1 MISQMNISF
10 LTTMSSIN
18 AAKKRRANIVQPVME
33 PQPQTQQQQ
42 PNRNL
47 MSLPQVLKVFDT
59 RLNAIESNVKELQ
72 SSSTTATTT
81 EASDSKES
89 SVSIATEMQEILGE
103 YEERFQV
110 LANEIQSM
118 KEIVLKL
125 QTYTMDVNKTL
136 LEERVQ
142 IMSSSTTANET
153 IEMTEAP
160 KTSTPEVLSNEED
173 ELNLDELNLENESQ
187 IEEEFSLAVNNNK
200 KKKKKGGH

>member
-1 MISQMNISF
+1 
-10 LTTMSSIN
+10 MSSIN
-18 AAKKRRANIVQPVME
+18 AAKKRRANIVQPVSE

-59 RLNAIESNVKELQ
+59 RLNAIESNMKELQ
-72 SSSTTATTT
+72 SSSTTTD
-81 EASDSKES
+81 ASDSKES
-89 SVSIATEMQEILGE
+89 SISIATEMQEILGE

-125 QTYTMDVNKTL
+125 QSYTMDVNKTL

-173 ELNLDELNLENESQ
+173 ELNLDELNLENEPQ

>member
-1 MISQMNISF
+1 
-10 LTTMSSIN
+10 MSSIN

-72 SSSTTATTT
+72 SSSTTTT

-142 IMSSSTTANET
+142 IMSSTTTANET

>member
-1 MISQMNISF
+1 
-10 LTTMSSIN
+10 MSSIN
-18 AAKKRRANIVQPVME
+18 AAKKRRANIVQPVASE
-33 PQPQTQQQQ
+33 PQSQTQQQQ

-72 SSSTTATTT
+72 SSSTTT

-89 SVSIATEMQEILGE
+89 SISIATEMQEILGE

-125 QTYTMDVNKTL
+125 QSYTMDVNKTL

-173 ELNLDELNLENESQ
+173 ELNLDELNLGENENTQ
-187 IEEEFSLAVNNNK
+187 NEPQTEEEFSVAVNNHK

>member
-1 MISQMNISF
+1 
-10 LTTMSSIN
+10 MSSIN
-18 AAKKRRANIVQPVME
+18 SAKKRRANIVQPVSE

-72 SSSTTATTT
+72 SSSTTTTD
-81 EASDSKES
+81 ASDSKES
-89 SVSIATEMQEILGE
+89 SISIATEMQEILGE

-125 QTYTMDVNKTL
+125 QSYTMDVNKTL

-153 IEMTEAP
+153 IEMIEAP

-173 ELNLDELNLENESQ
+173 ELNLDELNLGENENTQ
-187 IEEEFSLAVNNNK
+187 NEPQTEEEFSVAVNNHK

>member
-1 MISQMNISF
+1 
-10 LTTMSSIN
+10 MSSIN
-18 AAKKRRANIVQPVME
+18 AAKKRRANIVQPVSE
-33 PQPQTQQQQ
+33 PQPQTQQQA

-59 RLNAIESNVKELQ
+59 RLNAIESNVKELH
-72 SSSTTATTT
+72 SSSTTTD
-81 EASDSKES
+81 ASDSKES
-89 SVSIATEMQEILGE
+89 SISIATEMQEILGE

-173 ELNLDELNLENESQ
+173 ELNLDDLNLGENENIQ
-187 IEEEFSLAVNNNK
+187 NEPQTEEEFSVAVNNHK

>member
-1 MISQMNISF
+1 
-10 LTTMSSIN
+10 MSSIN
-18 AAKKRRANIVQPVME
+18 AAKKRRANIVQPVSE

-72 SSSTTATTT
+72 SSSTTT

-89 SVSIATEMQEILGE
+89 SISIATEMQEILGE

-142 IMSSSTTANET
+142 IMSSSNTANET

-173 ELNLDELNLENESQ
+173 ELNLDELNLDENEDTQ
-187 IEEEFSLAVNNNK
+187 NEPQTEEEFSVAVNNHK

>member
-1 MISQMNISF
+1 
-10 LTTMSSIN
+10 MSSIN
-18 AAKKRRANIVQPVME
+18 AAKKRRANIVQPVSE
-33 PQPQTQQQQ
+33 PQPQTQQQA

-59 RLNAIESNVKELQ
+59 RLNAIESNVNELK
-72 SSSTTATTT
+72 SSSTTTD
-81 EASDSKES
+81 ASDSKES
-89 SVSIATEMQEILGE
+89 SISIATEMQEILGE

-125 QTYTMDVNKTL
+125 QSYTMDVNKTL

-173 ELNLDELNLENESQ
+173 ELNLDESNLGENENTQ
-187 IEEEFSLAVNNNK
+187 NEPQTEEEFSVAINNHK

>member
-1 MISQMNISF
+1 
-10 LTTMSSIN
+10 MSSIN
-18 AAKKRRANIVQPVME
+18 AAKKRRANIVQPVASE
-33 PQPQTQQQQ
+33 PQSQTQQQQ

-59 RLNAIESNVKELQ
+59 RLNAIESNMKELQ
-72 SSSTTATTT
+72 SSTTT

-89 SVSIATEMQEILGE
+89 SISIATEMQEILGE

-125 QTYTMDVNKTL
+125 QSYTMDVNKTL

-173 ELNLDELNLENESQ
+173 ELNLDELNLGENENTQ
-187 IEEEFSLAVNNNK
+187 NEPQTEEEFSVAVNNHK

>member
-1 MISQMNISF
+1 
-10 LTTMSSIN
+10 MSSIN
-18 AAKKRRANIVQPVME
+18 AAKKRRANIVQPVSE
-33 PQPQTQQQQ
+33 PQPQTQQQA

-59 RLNAIESNVKELQ
+59 RLNAIESNVKDLQ
-72 SSSTTATTT
+72 SSSTTTD
-81 EASDSKES
+81 ASDSKES
-89 SVSIATEMQEILGE
+89 SISIATEMQEILGE

-125 QTYTMDVNKTL
+125 QSYTMDVNKTL

-173 ELNLDELNLENESQ
+173 ELNLDESNLGENENTQ
-187 IEEEFSLAVNNNK
+187 NEPQKEEEFSVAINNHK

>member
-1 MISQMNISF
+1 
-10 LTTMSSIN
+10 MSSIN
-18 AAKKRRANIVQPVME
+18 AAKKRRANIVQPVSE

-72 SSSTTATTT
+72 SSSTTT

-89 SVSIATEMQEILGE
+89 SISIATEMQEILGE

-142 IMSSSTTANET
+142 IMSSSNTANET

-173 ELNLDELNLENESQ
+173 ELNLDELNLGENEDTQ
-187 IEEEFSLAVNNNK
+187 NEPQTEEEFSVAVNNHK

>member
-1 MISQMNISF
+1 
-10 LTTMSSIN
+10 MSSIN
-18 AAKKRRANIVQPVME
+18 AAKKRRANIVQPVSE

-59 RLNAIESNVKELQ
+59 RLNAIESNMKELQ
-72 SSSTTATTT
+72 SSTTTT

-89 SVSIATEMQEILGE
+89 SISIATEMQEILGE

-173 ELNLDELNLENESQ
+173 ELNLDELNLGENEDTQ
-187 IEEEFSLAVNNNK
+187 NEPQTEEEFSVAINNHK

>member
-1 MISQMNISF
+1 
-10 LTTMSSIN
+10 MSSIN
-18 AAKKRRANIVQPVME
+18 AAKKRRANIVQPVSE
-33 PQPQTQQQQ
+33 PQPQTQQQA

-59 RLNAIESNVKELQ
+59 RLNAIESNVKDLQ
-72 SSSTTATTT
+72 SSSTTTD
-81 EASDSKES
+81 ASDSKES
-89 SVSIATEMQEILGE
+89 SISIATEMQEILGE

-125 QTYTMDVNKTL
+125 QSYTMDVNKTL

-173 ELNLDELNLENESQ
+173 ELNLDESNLGENENTQ
-187 IEEEFSLAVNNNK
+187 NEPQTEEEFSVAINNHK

>member
-1 MISQMNISF
+1 
-10 LTTMSSIN
+10 MSSIN
-18 AAKKRRANIVQPVME
+18 AAKKRRANIVQPVASE
-33 PQPQTQQQQ
+33 PQSQTQQQQ

-72 SSSTTATTT
+72 SSSTTT

-89 SVSIATEMQEILGE
+89 SISIATEMQEILGE

-125 QTYTMDVNKTL
+125 QSYTMDVNKTL

-173 ELNLDELNLENESQ
+173 ELNLDELNLGENEDTQ
-187 IEEEFSLAVNNNK
+187 NEPQTEEEFSVAVNNHK

>member
-1 MISQMNISF
+1 
-10 LTTMSSIN
+10 MSSIN
-18 AAKKRRANIVQPVME
+18 AAKKRRANIVQPVSE
-33 PQPQTQQQQ
+33 PQPQTQQQA

-59 RLNAIESNVKELQ
+59 RLNAIESNMKELQ
-72 SSSTTATTT
+72 SSTTTT

-89 SVSIATEMQEILGE
+89 SISIATEMQEILGE

-173 ELNLDELNLENESQ
+173 ELNLDELNLGENEDTQ
-187 IEEEFSLAVNNNK
+187 NEPQTEEEFSVAINNHK

>member
-1 MISQMNISF
+1 
-10 LTTMSSIN
+10 MSSIN
-18 AAKKRRANIVQPVME
+18 SAKKRRANIVQPVSE

-72 SSSTTATTT
+72 SSSTTTT

-89 SVSIATEMQEILGE
+89 SISIATEMQEILGE

-125 QTYTMDVNKTL
+125 QSYTMDVNKTL

-173 ELNLDELNLENESQ
+173 ELNLDELNLENEPQ

>member
-1 MISQMNISF
+1 
-10 LTTMSSIN
+10 MSSIN
-18 AAKKRRANIVQPVME
+18 AAKKRRANIVQPVASE
-33 PQPQTQQQQ
+33 PQSQTQQQQ

-72 SSSTTATTT
+72 SSSTTTTV
-81 EASDSKES
+81 ASDSKES
-89 SVSIATEMQEILGE
+89 SISIATEMQEILGE

-125 QTYTMDVNKTL
+125 QSYTMDVNKTL

-173 ELNLDELNLENESQ
+173 ELNLDELNLGENEDTQ
-187 IEEEFSLAVNNNK
+187 NEPQTEEEFSVAVNNHK

>member
-142 IMSSSTTANET
+142 IMSSTTTANET

>member
-1 MISQMNISF
+1 
-10 LTTMSSIN
+10 MSSIN

-33 PQPQTQQQQ
+33 SQQQTQQQP

-59 RLNAIESNVKELQ
+59 RLNAIESNVNDLK
-72 SSSTTATTT
+72 SSPTT
-81 EASDSKES
+81 ETSDSKES
-89 SVSIATEMQEILGE
+89 SISIATEMQEILGE

-110 LANEIQSM
+110 LANEIQIM

-142 IMSSSTTANET
+142 MMSSATAKET

-173 ELNLDELNLENESQ
+173 ELNVDELNLDTNTQNDSQ
-187 IEEEFSLAVNNNK
+187 PEEEFTLAVNNKDK

>member
-1 MISQMNISF
+1 
-10 LTTMSSIN
+10 MSSIN

>member
-1 MISQMNISF
+1 
-10 LTTMSSIN
+10 MSSIN

-72 SSSTTATTT
+72 SSSTTTT

-142 IMSSSTTANET
+142 IMSSTTTANET

-173 ELNLDELNLENESQ
+173 ELNLDELNLENEPQ